1 MESATNALR
10 SLAEE
15 TDMFKPI
22 VESLVELTSGSM
34 GSSAVK

>member
-1 MESATNALR
+1 MESATNALK

-22 VESLVELTSGSM
+22 VESLISLTSEGAGSD
-34 GSSAVK
+34 AVK

>member
-1 MESATNALR
+1 MESATNALK

-34 GSSAVK
+34 GSNAVK